1 MADPTLE
8 RLRDQLG
15 WYDKAAGRSQR
26 SFRIVKLVQ
35 LVAAASVS
43 VAAVAGAGAVVS
55 ALIGAVILILEGVQA
70 LFGWQQ
76 NWVNYRNTAEALK
89 SEQHLFAAHAGPYA
103 SSTNPARLLA
113 ERVEG
118 LLSTER
124 SGWVVEQLP
133 PGASQAPP
141 AANGQPAEPLAG
153 EVQPQR

>member
-1 MADPTLE
+1 V
-8 RLRDQLG
+8 
-15 WYDKAAGRSQR
+15 
-26 SFRIVKLVQ
+26 VKIIQ

-43 VAAVAGAGAVVS
+43 VAAVAGAGAVLS

-89 SEQHLFAAHAGPYA
+89 SEQHLFAAEAGPYVR
-103 SSTNPARLLA
+103 STSPARLLA

-124 SGWVVEQLP
+124 SGWVVAQLP
-133 PGASQAPP
+133 PGGSQAAP
-141 AANGQPAEPLAG
+141 AGNGRPAEPLPG
-153 EVQPQR
+153 EAQPQPEEADETP